1 MSQPLTRQALF
12 SYALPALPLAVPTV
26 AIYILLP
33 TYYVEEVVLPL
44 FITGLLLMLA
54 RLSDVITDPLI
65 GRWLDFASPR
75 QFKATLV
82 TGGLICIPSLALLI
96 HPLASA
102 PGLSLLFGA
111 LFLYLGWTL
120 VQVPYITWLSH
131 LSDSSLERTR
141 AVSLR
146 EGFALLG
153 LLVSATVPLL
163 VLAGLSSTQMLQVMA
178 LITLLP
184 GGWFIFRLLT
194 RLPGPQPGE
203 NLSQG
208 HWRDLIKNS
217 PAMRLVAA
225 WFTNGIANGIPAVL
239 FPLYI
244 TSVLGL
250 EATTRPVFILIY
262 FIAACCALPIWL
274 KLSKQLDKV
283 LLWQVAM
290 LIAIAAFLPA
300 AWLGPGDTY
309 WFVLICVITGA
320 ALGADL
326 ALPHAIQ
333 AEVTDWDRFRYRR
346 RQTGLLFAV
355 WNAATK
361 LALALAAVVALGL
374 LELAG
379 FEPELAAPAMALGL
393 IYALIPSVL
402 KGVAIMMLWQFPLKS
417 RHHKVIMYRLTQ
429 RSERSSNNDLQ
440 IKPVA
445 SDQSAAGR
453 V

>member
-1 MSQPLTRQALF
+1 MSQVLSRKALL
-12 SYALPALPLAVPTV
+12 SYALPALPLAIPTV

-33 TYYVEEVVLPL
+33 TYYVEEIGLPL
-44 FITGLLLMLA
+44 LLTGLLLMLA

-82 TGGLICIPSLALLI
+82 IGGLICIPSLGLLI

-102 PGLSLLFGA
+102 PALSLLVGA

-131 LSDSSLERTR
+131 LSDSSLQRTR

-146 EGFALLG
+146 EGLALIG
-153 LLVSATVPLL
+153 LLVSASVPML
-163 VLAGLSSTQMLQVMA
+163 VMIGLSTTQMLQVMA
-178 LITLLP
+178 LITVLP
-184 GGWFIFRLLT
+184 GGWFIYRLLVC
-194 RLPGPQPGE
+194 LPAPTAE
-203 NLSQG
+203 KTLSQG
-208 HWRDLIKNS
+208 HWRELIKNR

-250 EATTRPVFILIY
+250 EAELRPVFILIY

-274 KLSKQLDKV
+274 KLSKHLDKV
-283 LLWQVAM
+283 LLWQIAM

-309 WFVLICVITGA
+309 WFVLICILTGS

-333 AEVTDWDRFRYRR
+333 AEVTDWDRFRFRR
-346 RQTGLLFAV
+346 RQTGLLFAL

-361 LALALAAVVALGL
+361 LALAMAALVALGL
-374 LELAG
+374 LELSG
-379 FEPELAAPAMALGL
+379 FEIEMAAPVVALGL
-393 IYALIPSVL
+393 IYALLPSVL
-402 KGVAIMMLWQFPLKS
+402 KCVAIAMLWQFPLKS
-417 RHHKVIMYRLTQ
+417 RHHKAIMQRLTQ
-429 RSERSSNNDLQ
+429 RSERSPAHDLST
-440 IKPVA
+440 KPFA
-445 SDQSAAGR
+445 LDQSAAR
-453 V
+453 RM